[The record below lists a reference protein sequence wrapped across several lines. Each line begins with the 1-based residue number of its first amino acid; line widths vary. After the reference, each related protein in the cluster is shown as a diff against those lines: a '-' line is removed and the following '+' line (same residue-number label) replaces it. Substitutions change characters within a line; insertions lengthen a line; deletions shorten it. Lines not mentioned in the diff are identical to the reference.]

1 MTVEECA
8 FESHLEYFDVQ
19 YVVEG
24 EECFG
29 YEPDVYKRQK
39 TVPLWMS
46 STVPAYFP

>member
-29 YEPDVYKRQK
+29 YEPVKILSTPFLWTTMRKRLDFLQ
-39 TVPLWMS
+39 
-46 STVPAYFP
+46 